1 MSPRRLRTALVV
13 GAGVMGHSI
22 AQVFSQ
28 AGIKVNLVD
37 LDAGK
42 LTHAMTLI
50 QANLDQLAE
59 YERVPIKEIPEILG
73 RIRPSTNLAAA
84 AKDAGFCVEA
94 VSEKPEVKQRIFSQL
109 DEFCPA
115 NTVLASNTST
125 LNIFQIVRVKRPE
138 RLIVAHWFAP
148 PHIIPLVEVAPGP
161 NTKPEVV
168 IFTAALMQRLGKK
181 PLVLK
186 RFVPSLLVNRIQN
199 AIARP
204 VWEML
209 EKGWATPEQIDL
221 AVKAS
226 LGIRLPV
233 VGVVQ
238 SLDFTGLDLA
248 ADIMS
253 LYGTVSSVV
262 AEKIKQGHL
271 GAKTSKGMYDYG
283 DRSEEEIL
291 AARDRKYLKM
301 LELLER
307 IQAFDPI

>member
-28 AGIKVNLVD
+28 AGINVNLVD
-37 LDAGK
+37 VDKDK
-42 LTHAMTLI
+42 LAHAMTLI
-50 QANLDQLAE
+50 QANLDQFAD
-59 YERVPIKEIPEILG
+59 YGRVPVKEIPEILS
-73 RIRPSTNLAAA
+73 RIRPSTDLAAA
-84 AKDAGFCVEA
+84 AKAAGFCVEA
-94 VSEKPEVKQRIFSQL
+94 VSEVPEVKQRIFAQL
-109 DEFCPA
+109 DEVCPP
-115 NTVLASNTST
+115 NTVIASNTST
-125 LNIFQIVRVKRPE
+125 LNIFQIARVKRPE

-186 RFVPSLLVNRIQN
+186 QFVPSLLVNRIQN

-226 LGIRLPV
+226 LGIRLPI

-248 ADIMS
+248 ADIMRV
-253 LYGTVSSVV
+253 YGTVSPVV

-307 IQAFDPI
+307 IQAFEPI

>member
-1 MSPRRLRTALVV
+1 
-13 GAGVMGHSI
+13 MGHSI
-22 AQVFSQ
+22 AQVFAQSH
-28 AGIKVNLVD
+28 IDVNLVD
-37 LDAGK
+37 LDEGK
-42 LTHAMTLI
+42 LAHAMTLI
-50 QANLDQLAE
+50 QANLDQFAD
-59 YERVPIKEIPEILG
+59 YGRVPVKEIPEILS
-73 RIRPSTNLAAA
+73 RIRPSTDLAAA
-84 AKDAGFCVEA
+84 AKAAGFCVEA
-94 VSEKPEVKQRIFSQL
+94 VSEVPEVKQRVFSQL
-109 DEFCPA
+109 DEFCPS

-125 LNIFQIVRVKRPE
+125 LNIFQIARVKRPE

-161 NTKPEVV
+161 NTKPQVV
-168 IFTAALMQRLGKK
+168 IYTAALMQRLGKK
-181 PLVLK
+181 PLVMK
-186 RFVPSLLVNRIQN
+186 KFVPSLLVNRIQN

-226 LGIRLPV
+226 LGIRLPI

-248 ADIMS
+248 ADIMRV
-253 LYGTVSSVV
+253 YGTVSPVV
-262 AEKIKQGHL
+262 AEKIKKGHL

-307 IQAFDPI
+307 IQAFEPI

>member
-1 MSPRRLRTALVV
+1 MSPRRLRTVLVV

-28 AGIKVNLVD
+28 AGINVNLVD
-37 LDAGK
+37 LDEGR

-50 QANLDQLAE
+50 QSNLDQFAE
-59 YERVPIKEIPEILG
+59 YGRVPVKEIPEILG
-73 RIRPSTNLAAA
+73 RIRPSTDLAAA

-94 VSEKPEVKQRIFSQL
+94 VSEVPEVKQRIFAQL
-109 DEFCPA
+109 DEFCPP

-125 LNIFQIVRVKRPE
+125 LNIFQIARVKRPE

-161 NTKPEVV
+161 NTKPEAV

-199 AIARP
+199 AIARA

-209 EKGWATPEQIDL
+209 EKEWATPEQIDL

-226 LGIRLPV
+226 LGIRLPI

-248 ADIMS
+248 ADIMRV
-253 LYGTVSSVV
+253 YGAVSPVV
-262 AEKIKQGHL
+262 AEKIEQGHL

-283 DRSEEEIL
+283 GRSEEEIL

>member
-1 MSPRRLRTALVV
+1 MSPRSLRTVLVV

-22 AQVFSQ
+22 AQVFAQ
-28 AGIKVNLVD
+28 AHIDVNLVD
-37 LDAGK
+37 LDEGK
-42 LTHAMTLI
+42 LAHAMTLI
-50 QANLDQLAE
+50 QANLDQFAE
-59 YERVPIKEIPEILG
+59 YGRVPVKEIPEILG
-73 RIRPSTNLAAA
+73 RIHPSTDLAAA

-94 VSEKPEVKQRIFSQL
+94 VSEVPEIKQRVFSQL
-109 DEFCPA
+109 DEFCPP
-115 NTVLASNTST
+115 NTVIASNTST
-125 LNIFQIVRVKRPE
+125 LNIFQIARVKRPE

-161 NTKPEVV
+161 NTKPEIV

-199 AIARP
+199 AIARA

-226 LGIRLPV
+226 LGIRLPI

-248 ADIMS
+248 ADIMRV
-253 LYGTVSSVV
+253 YGAVSPVV
-262 AEKIKQGHL
+262 AEKIEQGHL

-283 DRSEEEIL
+283 GRSEEEIL

>member
-1 MSPRRLRTALVV
+1 MNPRRLRTVLVV

-22 AQVFSQ
+22 AQVFAQ
-28 AGIKVNLVD
+28 AGIGVNLVD
-37 LDAGK
+37 LDEGK

-50 QANLDQLAE
+50 QSNLDQFAE
-59 YERVPIKEIPEILG
+59 YGRVPVKEIPEIMA
-73 RIRPSTNLAAA
+73 RIRPSTDLAAA
-84 AKDAGFCVEA
+84 AKTAGFCVEA
-94 VSEKPEVKQRIFSQL
+94 VNEVPEIKQRIFSQL
-109 DEFCPA
+109 DEFCPPA
-115 NTVLASNTST
+115 TVLASNTST
-125 LNIFQIVRVKRPE
+125 LNIFQIARIKRPE

-148 PHIIPLVEVAPGP
+148 PHIIPLVEIAPGP

-186 RFVPSLLVNRIQN
+186 QYVPALLVNRIQN
-199 AIARP
+199 TIARA

-221 AVKAS
+221 AVKTS
-226 LGIRLPV
+226 LGIRLPI

-248 ADIMS
+248 ADIMRV
-253 LYGTVSSVV
+253 YGTVSPVV

-283 DRSEEEIL
+283 GRSEEEIL